1 MIWDEYDG
9 LTLGRHEKSR
19 NALKVANW
27 GAESSHGWIGSSWS
41 LDSLDTV
48 YCHHLPLL
56 TIRCECLNLT
66 GRAQELSNEE
76 FVPDNSIVNPDT
88 RY

>member
-1 MIWDEYDG
+1 MAG
-9 LTLGRHEKSR
+9 LALVGHLTVLTL
-19 NALKVANW
+19 
-27 GAESSHGWIGSSWS
+27 
-41 LDSLDTV
+41 

-66 GRAQELSNEE
+66 GRAQGLSDEE